1 MKKEVKENDVILDGF
16 HAKELNYIELS
27 LQDEKATE
35 EAIKYNKANNY
46 KYKFIANNMI
56 NTKCLLPL
64 LRNGYKL
71 SYYTDFIFKDDVI
84 IIYHD

>member
-1 MKKEVKENDVILDGF
+1 MKKEVKENDIILDGF

-35 EAIKYNKANNY
+35 EAIKYNKVNNY
-46 KYKFIANNMI
+46 KYKFIVNNMI

-64 LRNGYKL
+64 LRNGYQL
-71 SYYTDFIFKDDVI
+71 SYYTNFIFKDDVI
-84 IIYHD
+84 VIYHD